1 MGLRRLGW
9 AAVVLTA
16 LNLGLAVPAI
26 AKTSARTLAQQALSE
41 NSAESAAAIA
51 ELRDLGP
58 DGLQLFLAVH
68 ADRLRIRQGKAAE
81 VVSPVAAQ
89 SWQRF
94 HSVLDALC
102 QQRDC
107 HASRQIGRA
116 SCRERV

>member
-68 ADRLRIRQGKAAE
+68 ADRLRIRQGKAAFLE
-81 VVSPVAAQ
+81 TESHYFRLRYAY
-89 SWQRF
+89 
-94 HSVLDALC
+94 
-102 QQRDC
+102 
-107 HASRQIGRA
+107 QIIRLA
-116 SCRERV
+116 HYLQDFDRNTF